1 MKVRKFWGWG
11 YEDELLSEEEENS
24 IDKRIAST
32 FQLDSVERIDI
43 PKVNDIELSKSK
55 LIPPKGLEDI
65 LSDNKLERLNHTYG
79 KSFPDSARSILG
91 KFPFPPDLVAF
102 PSSEDD
108 ISNIL
113 DWASSSDVAVIP
125 YGGGSSVCGGVETDV
140 GGDFK
145 GVISLDM
152 KNLDQIIE
160 IDKESRTALIQ
171 GGIFGPDLESK
182 LKEHELTMRHYPQSF
197 EFSTLGGWIATR
209 SGGHYATL
217 YTHIDDFV
225 ESLTMLTPS
234 GSFETRRLPG
244 SGAGPSPDR
253 FAIGSEGIMGII
265 TSASMRL
272 QDRPTFRASSTVEFE
287 DYQDAL
293 NALRQISQSGLF
305 PANCRLLDSSEA
317 LLNGAGDGSR
327 HLLILS
333 FESADHDKSYA
344 LERALEIAAENKGL
358 YEDPQTQS
366 KDAHRSGSSG
376 NWRSSFIKAPYLRE
390 SFTRRGIIQDTF
402 ETAITW
408 DKSFEFIKDVKEE
421 TARIIK
427 RITGKSSLVTCRITH
442 SYPDGLAP
450 YFTFGAYATPKTM
463 IDIWKEIKL
472 ATNELCNSKGGT
484 VTHHHAVGRDHRPN
498 GYDKQRPELF
508 NRVLVS
514 AKSTLD
520 PKGIMNPGVLID
532 PKDKTIKNWMT

>member
-358 YEDPQTQS
+358 YEEPQTQS

-408 DKSFEFIKDVKEE
+408 DKSFDFIKDIKDE
-421 TARIIK
+421 TASIIK
-427 RITGKSSLVTCRITH
+427 EITGKSSLVTCRITH

-450 YFTFGAYATPKTM
+450 YFTFGAYATPETM